1 MRIGFDG
8 KRAVSNMTGLGNY
21 SRLVIG
27 ELAENYP
34 QDSLYVYTSKL
45 KANPRLKKIESMS
58 NVEFRLPSGSGFSG
72 SLWRTFGVTNCLAAD
87 KVDVY
92 HGLSNELPLNIASA
106 GVPSVLTMHDVI
118 YRRMPE
124 CYTFFDRLIYDFKY
138 GRSCRNATRI
148 IAISKRTKDDIIE
161 LYGVDP
167 DKVDII
173 YQGCDASFKRVCQN
187 GELDEVR
194 RRLHLPSR
202 YVLQVGT
209 IEKRKNLELTVRA
222 MSVLPEEIK
231 LVVVGRDRL
240 GYKKYVEEIAASI
253 GVRDRI
259 IFYHDLAFSDLPA
272 VTQMAE
278 LVAYPSRYEGFGIP
292 VLEGLE
298 SGRPVVAA
306 TGSCLE
312 EAGGDAAF
320 YVSPDDPRAMGEI
333 MSAITQGKI
342 PLEDVVARG
351 KKHASRF
358 NTSNMAAEIM
368 GVYEKAIRDYNL

>member
-34 QDSLYVYTSKL
+34 QDSFYVYTPKL
-45 KANPRLKKIESMS
+45 KANPRLHKIETLK
-58 NVEFRLPSGSGFSG
+58 NVEFRLPSGSGFGG
-72 SLWRTFGVTNCLAAD
+72 SLWRTFGVTNCLSAD
-87 KVDVY
+87 GVDVY
-92 HGLSNELPLNIASA
+92 HGLSNELPLNIASS

-124 CYTFFDRLIYDFKY
+124 CYTAIDRRLYDFKY

-148 IAISKRTKDDIIE
+148 IAISRRTKDDIVE

-167 DKVDII
+167 EKVDIV
-173 YQGCDASFKRVCQN
+173 YQGCDSSFKRACTSD
-187 GELDEVR
+187 ELKEVKK
-194 RRLHLPSR
+194 RLCLPDR

-222 MSVLPEEIK
+222 MSALNEDIK
-231 LVVVGRDRL
+231 LVIVGRDRL
-240 GYKKYVEEIAASI
+240 GYKKFVEEIATSI
-253 GVRDRI
+253 GVRDRLV
-259 IFYHDLAFSDLPA
+259 FYHDLAFSDLPA

-278 LVAYPSRYEGFGIP
+278 IVAYPSRYEGFGIP
-292 VLEGLE
+292 VIEGLE
-298 SGRPVVAA
+298 SCRPVVAA

-312 EAGGDAAF
+312 EAGGESTF
-320 YVSPDDPRAMGEI
+320 YVDPDNPRDMGEI
-333 MSAITQGKI
+333 MSAITEGRVM
-342 PLEDVVARG
+342 LDEVVASG
-351 KKHASRF
+351 KRYASLF
-358 NTSNMAAEIM
+358 DTANMASEIM
-368 GVYEKAIRDYNL
+368 AVYDKAISDFKR